1 MNVPG
6 WEHFY
11 HAADIGLRG
20 FGQTRAQAF
29 EQVALAMTAVVT
41 TLESVRPARRVEV
54 TATAGDDELL
64 LVEWLNTL
72 IYEMAVGG
80 MLFSRFEVE
89 LDDNLLHGKAWGEP
103 VDVERHQPAVEVK
116 GATLTG
122 LAVARDEE
130 GVWRAQCVVDV

>member
-20 FGQTRAQAF
+20 FGKTRAEAF
-29 EQVALAMTAVVT
+29 EQAALAMTAVVT
-41 TLESVRPARRVEV
+41 TVENVRPTRRVEV
-54 TATAGDDELL
+54 TATAQDDELL

-72 IYEMAVGG
+72 VYEMAVGG

-103 VDVERHQPAVEVK
+103 VDVERHQPAVEIK

-122 LAVARDEE
+122 LAVIRDDE